1 MDALKKMYMDLGF
14 VNTHTYIQSG
24 NVVFQT
30 EKSKPCQLEQKIK
43 DVILKVCGFD
53 VPVIIKDSKELKVVL
68 LSNPFI
74 KKKDI
79 DITKLHVTFLSQIP
93 EQSFVNN
100 LKEVNFPH
108 DQFILTKDTVYLFCP
123 SGYGDTKLSNNFFEN
138 KLKVTATTRNWKTV
152 NELNKIAESI
162 I

>member
-1 MDALKKMYMDLGF
+1 MDLGYTN
-14 VNTHTYIQSG
+14 VHNYIQSG

-30 EKSKPCQLEQKIK
+30 DKSKPNQLEQKIK
-43 DVILKVCGFD
+43 DVIFKECGFD
-53 VPVIIKDSKELKVVL
+53 VPVIVKDSNELNVVL
-68 LSNPFI
+68 MNNPFI

-100 LKEVNFPH
+100 LKEVSFPH

-123 SGYGDTKLSNNFFEN
+123 DGYGDTKLSNNFFES